1 MNTYVEKKKSPMLT
15 KKQSPQKS
23 SDEMLRSGLSSLH
36 SRPAALSE
44 ELGNKI
50 RERCGINPASVKVY
64 RDDGLSGLGQKAYAK
79 GAEIHLSG
87 GVSTSGEE
95 GQRVILHEAA
105 HIAQQGSRSVA
116 GAVIDDP
123 ALEQQADRVAAGEVM
138 QGSFSVP
145 MNSENAPGAGL
156 GSMGQGEEEIR

>member
-1 MNTYVEKKKSPMLT
+1 MNTYAEKKKSPMLT
-15 KKQSPQKS
+15 KKQQSPQKS

-87 GVSTSGEE
+87 GVSTSG
-95 GQRVILHEAA
+95 
-105 HIAQQGSRSVA
+105 
-116 GAVIDDP
+116 
-123 ALEQQADRVAAGEVM
+123 
-138 QGSFSVP
+138 
-145 MNSENAPGAGL
+145 
-156 GSMGQGEEEIR
+156 

>member
-1 MNTYVEKKKSPMLT
+1 MNTYAEKKKSPMLT
-15 KKQSPQKS
+15 KKQQSPQKS

-87 GVSTSGEE
+87 GVAPPARMVSGSYFTKRRTS
-95 GQRVILHEAA
+95 RSREAA
-105 HIAQQGSRSVA
+105 ASPERSTTTLRLSSRPTV
-116 GAVIDDP
+116 
-123 ALEQQADRVAAGEVM
+123 
-138 QGSFSVP
+138 
-145 MNSENAPGAGL
+145 
-156 GSMGQGEEEIR
+156 

>member
-1 MNTYVEKKKSPMLT
+1 
-15 KKQSPQKS
+15 
-23 SDEMLRSGLSSLH
+23 MLRSGLSSLH

-95 GQRVILHEAA
+95 GQRVVLHEAA

-116 GAVIDDP
+116 GAVNDDP
-123 ALEQQADRVAAGEVM
+123 ALEQRRAKSCR
-138 QGSFSVP
+138 
-145 MNSENAPGAGL
+145 GA
-156 GSMGQGEEEIR
+156 SRFP